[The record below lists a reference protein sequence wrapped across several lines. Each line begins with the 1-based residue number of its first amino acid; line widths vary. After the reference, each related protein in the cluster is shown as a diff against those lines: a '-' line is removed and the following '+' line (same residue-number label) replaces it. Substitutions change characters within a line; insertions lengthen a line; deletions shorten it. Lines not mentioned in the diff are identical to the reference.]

1 MNLVTVR
8 EIYRSREAYLDKE
21 IQIGGWVRSVRGSK
35 AFGFVVVSDGSYFET
50 LQIVYHDTLE
60 NFSDIS
66 KLLSLIHISCSSM
79 FCSNSRRSVLLTLT
93 ASIICFV

>member
-66 KLLSLIHISCSSM
+66 KLNVGASKVSWSPRRKQNSLLK
-79 FCSNSRRSVLLTLT
+79 SRLLRS
-93 ASIICFV
+93 

>member
-50 LQIVYHDTLE
+50 HALVSEKPAFIGWFF
-60 NFSDIS
+60 NCIFG
-66 KLLSLIHISCSSM
+66 
-79 FCSNSRRSVLLTLT
+79 
-93 ASIICFV
+93 